1 MVFNL
6 GVIGG
11 GVMAE
16 AIVSRLLQ
24 KKIYSAN
31 NIIISDPLPNRRQF
45 WQDQYSVA
53 TTENNQE
60 ILDNSE
66 IILLAIKPQILSKVV
81 GDLTFNLN
89 EKPLILSILA
99 GVSLEKLGHSFP
111 EYPIVRVMPNTPAMV
126 GEAMTAISVNEKVSN
141 SQLDCTMTLFSAI
154 GSVIQV
160 QEYLMDAVT
169 GLSGSGPAFVA
180 IMIEALADGGVA
192 SGLPRSIALQL
203 ATQTVLGTAELV
215 KQKNLHPAILKDQV
229 TSPGGTTIE
238 GVAQLEKNGFRNAV
252 ICAVTSAY
260 KRSQQLGG

>member
-1 MVFNL
+1 MFNL

-24 KKIYSAN
+24 KKIYLTN
-31 NIIISDPLPNRRQF
+31 NIIISDPLPSRRQF
-45 WQDQYSVA
+45 WQEQYSVS

-81 GDLTFNLN
+81 ADLTLNLDK
-89 EKPLILSILA
+89 KPLILSILA
-99 GVSLEKLGHSFP
+99 GVSLAKLGHSFP

-126 GEAMTAISVNEKVSN
+126 GEAMTAISANEKVSN
-141 SQLDCTMTLFSAI
+141 SQLDSTMTLFSAI

-238 GVAQLEKNGFRNAV
+238 GVAQLEKNGFRNA
-252 ICAVTSAY
+252 IISAVTSAY
-260 KRSQQLGG
+260 KRSQELGS